1 MKENGSIDPCYVMIQ
16 AADGGSLLR
25 DAHRWQVYN
34 LTKNLMTDVSTYL
47 NFIKL
52 KYFMLFS
59 KDINR
64 IYTE

>member
-1 MKENGSIDPCYVMIQ
+1 MIQ